1 MTDWTTT
8 SNDDLVSALR
18 GFGYDTPF
26 ALAKEV
32 VRRGSGMVDT
42 LRAVVRDPATW
53 EPRKAPENMLPVH
66 ALLLLG
72 GIADPRALPDILW
85 ATRTHYMEE
94 YTSDSMPE
102 VLAVFGPSAMP
113 DLTALAWDLTAPVFA
128 RIAALRAMYLVA
140 CDHPSRR
147 DEVVTALTDI
157 LRGCT
162 QPDDLALD
170 VACILEDVATTEAIA
185 AIAEAVARDLLD
197 GEFDGVADAIVE
209 GSGWQWST
217 FERDPMEHFGPGGTL
232 DHLRERQRAADAW
245 RLAEA
250 TARPAVARTAPT
262 ATRAAPTATRAAPTT
277 TRATPKVG
285 RNDACPCGSGKKHK
299 KCCGAASA
307 ATASTT
313 ASRRP

>member
-1 MTDWTTT
+1 MYRGATMTDWTTT
-8 SNDDLVSALR
+8 SNVDLVSALR

-26 ALAKEV
+26 ALAQEV
-32 VRRGSGMVDT
+32 VRRGRGMVDA
-42 LRAVVRDPATW
+42 LRAVVRDPSAW

-72 GIADPRALPDILW
+72 AMADPRALPDILW
-85 ATRTHYMEE
+85 ATRTHDMAQ

-113 DLTALAWDLTAPVFA
+113 DLSALAWDPTAPAYA
-128 RIAALRAMYLVA
+128 RTAALRAMYLVA

-162 QPDDLALD
+162 EPDDDLALYT
-170 VACILEDVATTEAIA
+170 ACILEDVATAEAIA
-185 AIAEAVARDLLD
+185 AIADAVARDLLY

-217 FERDPMEHFGPGGTL
+217 FERDPMQHFGPGGTL
-232 DHLRERQRAADAW
+232 DHLRETQRRSADA
-245 RLAEA
+245 RLLAEA
-250 TARPAVARTAPT
+250 TARPT
-262 ATRAAPTATRAAPTT
+262 ATRAA
-277 TRATPKVG
+277 PKVG
-285 RNDACPCGSGKKHK
+285 RNDACPCGSGKKYK
-299 KCCGAASA
+299 KCCGAAPA

-313 ASRRP
+313 VVRRP